1 MFWEVAVFCIY
12 LKETYGSSF
21 QHKSLEQYF
30 ILTYSQCIWIAVSE
44 LA

>member
-12 LKETYGSSF
+12 LKETHGSSF
-21 QHKSLEQYF
+21 QYKSLEQYF
-30 ILTYSQCIWIAVSE
+30 IFTYSQCIWIAVNE